1 MSRSAFSPGEVFGA
15 VTLSAVVQV
24 GVVALLVFGRGA
36 HPPMVEPEPE
46 MIAVA
51 VKPVLDDMDNRPI
64 LKKGTPNPK
73 PPPPPEPPKPPP
85 KEEFDNVS
93 APAAAAPTTP
103 PPKPPPPVAKPEE
116 KPPTPEAP
124 PVVKKVDR
132 PPLVV
137 EREEDPEA
145 QEEGAEEGA
154 DFGTEKDPLKARA
167 ISLYQQKLI
176 AWFQRG
182 FMAPL
187 DVIPC
192 PTLKTLKLSVTATI
206 GPDHVVTGYTMN
218 GTSGNSIFDARV
230 RERMEKTVGQEV
242 PPPPPNYPDLAEAK
256 VFPTFLG
263 KNDKCK

>member
-1 MSRSAFSPGEVFGA
+1 MRGTAFSPGEVFGA
-15 VTLSAVVQV
+15 VTLSSLVQA
-24 GVVALLVFGRGA
+24 GVVALLVFGRAA

-46 MIAVA
+46 MTMIV
-51 VKPVLDDMDNRPI
+51 PVNPVVDDERPI
-64 LKKGTPNPK
+64 LKKGKPDPK
-73 PPPPPEPPKPPP
+73 PPPEPPKAPP

-93 APAAAAPTTP
+93 APAAVAPTTP
-103 PPKPPPPVAKPEE
+103 PPAPPPPVAKPEE

-132 PPLVV
+132 PKLVV
-137 EREEDPEA
+137 EREVDPEA
-145 QEEGAEEGA
+145 EEEGDEGGA
-154 DFGTEKDPLKARA
+154 VGGTEKDPLKARA

-182 FMAPL
+182 FVPPL
-187 DVIPC
+187 DAIPC
-192 PTLKTLKLSVTATI
+192 PTLVTLKLSVQAHI
-206 GPDHVVTGYTMN
+206 GADHIVTGYTVS

-230 RERMEKTVGQEV
+230 RERMEKTIGQEV

-256 VFPTFLG
+256 VFPTFIG

>member
-1 MSRSAFSPGEVFGA
+1 MRGAAFSPGEVFGA
-15 VTLSAVVQV
+15 VTLSSLVQA

-36 HPPMVEPEPE
+36 HPPTVEPEPE

-51 VKPVLDDMDNRPI
+51 VKPVIEDESLPI
-64 LKKGTPNPK
+64 LKKGKPNPPK
-73 PPPPPEPPKPPP
+73 PPPEPPKPPP

-93 APAAAAPTTP
+93 APAPVAPPTP

-124 PVVKKVDR
+124 PVVKKVAR

-137 EREEDPEA
+137 EREEDPNAED
-145 QEEGAEEGA
+145 EGAEEGA
-154 DFGTEKDPLKARA
+154 VGGTEKDPLKARA

-182 FMAPL
+182 FIPPL
-187 DVIPC
+187 DAIPC
-192 PTLKTLKLSVTATI
+192 PTLVTLKVKVVATI
-206 GPDHVVTGYTMN
+206 GPDRVVTAYTVT

-230 RERMEKTVGQEV
+230 RERMDKTIGQEV
-242 PPPPPNYPDLAEAK
+242 PPPPPNYPDLAEAR
-256 VFPTFLG
+256 VFPAFTG
-263 KNDKCK
+263 KDSCK